1 MVEYIV
7 NWWEKRCLLTPD
19 HIAVVDGETGERLT
33 YSELNAMVKRL
44 AAKLGTHGICRG
56 DRIALLAPNHVAY
69 FEWLFACRHLG
80 AVLVPLNWRLALP
93 ELASILA
100 DCTPKVI
107 GVHSRFA
114 LLAEELRASHAM
126 EVLPLDLAEDLSLA
140 CMAAAQDTQ
149 PGSAEADPEDPFV
162 MIYTGG
168 TTGKPKG
175 VVLSHRSIFWNAA
188 NTAVTWNLT
197 AKDVTPTYMPMFH
210 TGGLNALSLP
220 VLHAGGTVV
229 VVGQFDAEHTLE
241 LLNREK
247 CTIALLVPTMY
258 HMLIQS
264 PAFADAVFPTM
275 HTFLSGGAPCPLP
288 VYQAFEAKGLSFKEG
303 YGLTE
308 AGPNNFYID
317 PQDAVHKRGSVG
329 RPMLYNDVLLADDEG
344 CEVATGEV
352 GEVWL
357 RGGHVFHSYWNRPEA
372 TAEVLRPDG
381 WLKTGD
387 LGKRD
392 TEGYYYII
400 GRKKD
405 MIISGGENV
414 YPLEVEHHLRQHPAI
429 SDAAVVGV
437 PDEKWGEAVSAA
449 VVLEEGCSL
458 TQDEL
463 IAYCSAAIG
472 RYKVPKRVLFM
483 GDLPKTAVGKIDK
496 SRIIATMLQCGN
508 EA

>member
-1 MVEYIV
+1 MVEYMV

-33 YSELNAMVKRL
+33 YKELNVRVKRL
-44 AAKLGTHGICRG
+44 AIRLQAQGIRKG
-56 DRIALLAPNHVAY
+56 DRLALLAPNHVAY
-69 FEWLFACRHLG
+69 LEWLFACRLLG
-80 AVLVPLNWRLALP
+80 AVLVPLNWRLASL

-100 DCTPKVI
+100 DCTPKLM

-114 LLAEELRASHAM
+114 TLSAELQASHAM
-126 EVLPLDLAEDLSLA
+126 TVVSLDDSETMQIDTDVDKD
-140 CMAAAQDTQ
+140 AAV
-149 PGSAEADPEDPFV
+149 DPEDPYV

-188 NTAVTWNLT
+188 NTVVTWNLT
-197 AKDVTPTYMPMFH
+197 ASDVTPTFMPMFH

-229 VVGQFDAEHTLE
+229 VVQHFDAEHTLE

-264 PAFADAVFPTM
+264 PAFAEAVFPTM

-308 AGPNNFYID
+308 AGPNNFYIA
-317 PQDAVHKRGSVG
+317 PHDAVLKRGSVG
-329 RPMLYNDVLLADDEG
+329 RPMLYNDVLLADDDG
-344 CEVATGEV
+344 SEVSIGEV
-352 GEVWL
+352 GEIWL
-357 RGGHVFHSYWNRPEA
+357 RGGHMFHSYWNRPEA
-372 TAEVLRPDG
+372 TLEVFSSNG

-392 TEGYYYII
+392 TDGFYYII

-414 YPLEVEHHLRQHPAI
+414 YPLEVEHQLRQHPAV

-449 VVLEEGCSL
+449 VVLTAGCSV
-458 TQDEL
+458 TKEEL
-463 IAYCSAAIG
+463 IKYCSASIG
-472 RYKVPKRVLFM
+472 RYKVPKRILFM
-483 GDLPKTAVGKIDK
+483 VELPKTAVGKIDK
-496 SRIIATMLQCGN
+496 SRLIGDMVQYGN